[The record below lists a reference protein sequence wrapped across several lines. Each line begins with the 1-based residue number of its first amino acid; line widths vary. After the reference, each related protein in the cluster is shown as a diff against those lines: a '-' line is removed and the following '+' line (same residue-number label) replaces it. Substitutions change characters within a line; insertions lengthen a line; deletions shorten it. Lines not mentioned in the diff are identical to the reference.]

1 MSKTQVPTGGIAD
14 NAIVTGK
21 ITDATI
27 ASGDLADDA
36 VTAAKIADAV
46 GLGKILQVQTATA
59 NDRDSVSSTS
69 FTGAGIEDTI
79 TCASSSSK
87 VLVIIAAQF
96 GCDSNNADNT
106 YTTVKFQL
114 SRNHSGI
121 SETSIYEAAYQH
133 NRPENSGMDMIFQGI
148 CAIAH
153 TDSSST
159 TNEITYKLN
168 AKVDPSTTSAEII
181 QGGSNEFDKTI
192 TLIEIGA

>member
-1 MSKTQVPTGGIAD
+1 MSKTTIPTGG
-14 NAIVTGK
+14 

-46 GLGKILQVQTATA
+46 GLGKVLQIQTSTA
-59 NDRDSVSSTS
+59 NGRTSVSSTS
-69 FTGAGIEDTI
+69 FTGAGVSDTI
-79 TCASSSSK
+79 TCAATSSK
-87 VLVIIAAQF
+87 VLVIISAQF
-96 GCDSNNADNT
+96 GCDSNNASNT
-106 YTTVKFQL
+106 YATIKFQL

-133 NRPENSGMDMIFQGI
+133 NRPENSGMDMIFKGI
-148 CAIAH
+148 CAISH
-153 TDSSST
+153 TDAPST
-159 TNEITYKLN
+159 TNEITYTLN
-168 AKVDPSTTSAEII
+168 AKIDPATTSAEII